1 MCRGVLKYYG
11 ILLGGG
17 GSPQNVHK
25 RSLGGAGLQ
34 QKITEDHDHNVDFKR
49 IMLVFLF
56 FWGGDAKKLAILK
69 VLIKKRII
77 PRTSYHRVA

>member
-34 QKITEDHDHNVDFKR
+34 QKITEDHDHKAE
-49 IMLVFLF
+49 
-56 FWGGDAKKLAILK
+56 G
-69 VLIKKRII
+69 
-77 PRTSYHRVA
+77 VAFQKISQTEGAQKETVINGRFMM